1 MIIRKV
7 WGDRN
12 LVDELIRIYCTVYDI
27 QNHIDRMTEEERSLK
42 FDQLIIWENLAAK
55 LCEHLENGQLPTNVA
70 QTELDSF
77 ATNIL
82 GQTSRARFTSYAVKR
97 KDYEAQFEISWRNLY
112 QTQFSNTTR
121 IPITNLF
128 WRSDHGEICTNY
140 GDVLASVEFIQL
152 SNDFQNLFSELF
164 SSGLLSQQ
172 KINIWYRPSSNTK
185 IDDLKSFRIDM
196 FCYLLFLIRNIVK
209 KHNKV
214 AQRIF
219 LITVHFDGGRLEIE
233 HHLDEYVASK
243 PFILL
248 QEKFDHLSELL
259 IDALP
264 DENLTLRV
272 NIST

>member
-1 MIIRKV
+1 LISSKV

-12 LVDELIRIYCTVYDI
+12 LIDQLIRTYCTVHDI
-27 QNHIDRMTEEERSLK
+27 QNHIDRMSKEERSLK
-42 FDQLIIWENLAAK
+42 YDQLITWKNLATK
-55 LCEHLENGQLPTNVA
+55 LCEHLENGQMPTNFD

-82 GQTSRARFTSYAVKR
+82 GQTSHARFMSYASKR
-97 KDYEAQFEISWRNLY
+97 KEYETQFEVSWRSLY
-112 QTQFSNTTR
+112 QSQFASTTR
-121 IPITNLF
+121 IPITNLL
-128 WRSDHGEICTNY
+128 WRPDHGEIRTNY
-140 GDVLASVEFIQL
+140 GDVCSSKEFIKL
-152 SNDFQNLFSELF
+152 SKDFQNLFSELF
-164 SSGLLSQQ
+164 SGGLLSPQ
-172 KINIWYRPSSNTK
+172 NVRVWYQPSSNVK
-185 IDDLKSFRIDM
+185 IDDLRSFRLDM

-219 LITVHFDGGRLEIE
+219 SITAHFNGGRLEIE

-259 IDALP
+259 LVALP
-264 DENLTLRV
+264 DKNLTLQV
-272 NIST
+272 NICT

>member
-1 MIIRKV
+1 LT
-7 WGDRN
+7 DQ
-12 LVDELIRIYCTVYDI
+12 LIRTYCTVHDI
-27 QNHIDRMTEEERSLK
+27 QNHINRISKEERSLK
-42 FDQLIIWENLAAK
+42 FDQRSTWKNLAIK
-55 LCEHLENGQLPTNVA
+55 LCEHLENGQLPTNFD

-82 GQTSRARFTSYAVKR
+82 GQTSHAKFMSYADKR
-97 KDYEAQFEISWRNLY
+97 KEYETQFEVSWRNLY
-112 QTQFSNTTR
+112 QSQFANTTR
-121 IPITNLF
+121 KPITNLF
-128 WRSDHGEICTNY
+128 WQPDHGEIRTNY
-140 GDVLASVEFIQL
+140 GDICSSKEFLKL

-164 SSGLLSQQ
+164 SGGLLSQQ
-172 KINIWYRPSSNTK
+172 DVRVWYQPSSNVK
-185 IDDLKSFRIDM
+185 IDDLRSFRLDM

-219 LITVHFDGGRLEIE
+219 SISVHFNGGRLEIE

-243 PFILL
+243 PFLLL

-259 IDALP
+259 LGALP
-264 DENLTLRV
+264 DEDLTLQI

>member
-1 MIIRKV
+1 MI
-7 WGDRN
+7 DQ
-12 LVDELIRIYCTVYDI
+12 LIRTYCTVHDI
-27 QNHIDRMTEEERSLK
+27 QNHIERMTTEERSLK
-42 FDQLIIWENLAAK
+42 FDQLISWENLAAK
-55 LCEHLENGQLPTNVA
+55 LCGHLENGQLPTNFN
-70 QTELDSF
+70 QTELDSV

-82 GQTSRARFTSYAVKR
+82 GQTSQARFTSYADKR
-97 KDYEAQFEISWRNLY
+97 KDYEAQFEVSWRNLY

-121 IPITNLF
+121 IPITNLC
-128 WRSDHGEICTNY
+128 WRSDHGEIRTNY
-140 GDVLASVEFIQL
+140 GDVLASLEFRQL

-172 KINIWYRPSSNTK
+172 KIYIWYRPSSNTK
-185 IDDLKSFRIDM
+185 IDDLKSLRMDM

-219 LITVHFDGGRLEIE
+219 LITIHFDGGRLQIE

-259 IDALP
+259 LDALP

-272 NIST
+272 NINI